1 MSDSFKWQKEGN
13 FKYDIGV
20 VGGAGHIGLPLSIVF
35 ADSGFRTAV
44 YDINSD
50 AIDQICAGHVPFME
64 EGVSELLKSVL
75 KSGNLEIYNTPNCIS
90 Y

>member
-50 AIDQICAGHVPFME
+50 AIDQYAPGMYRLWKKGFRTR
-64 EGVSELLKSVL
+64 VS
-75 KSGNLEIYNTPNCIS
+75 N
-90 Y
+90 